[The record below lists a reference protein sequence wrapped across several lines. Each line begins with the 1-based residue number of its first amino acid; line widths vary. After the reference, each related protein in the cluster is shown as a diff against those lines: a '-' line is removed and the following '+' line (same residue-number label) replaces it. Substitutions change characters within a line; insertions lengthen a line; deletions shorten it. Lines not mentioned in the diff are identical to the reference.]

1 MQFTTVRSKE
11 KDYDIYLKSEK
22 LVHSQQ
28 EHEKNVS
35 QLFGS
40 GKNWFLAICYLQIR
54 REKKVDP
61 AKTKKCSSLLQG
73 KRLFGEQKKV
83 DPCYFGDQ
91 KMQFT
96 TVRSKEKDY
105 DIYLK
110 SEKLVHSQQE
120 HEKNVSQLFG
130 SGKNWF
136 LAISSLTNTVAA
148 ISRRETIGSLLFGY
162 QKMQFTTVRS
172 KEKDYDIYLKS
183 EKLVHSQQE
192 HEKYVSQ
199 LFESGKKEFQ
209 AISSL
214 QNTVAVIW
222 RQKKVDPCYLLFV
235 RSKEKE
241 QDILKSEKLV
251 YRQQD
256 HEKNVSQLFGS
267 GKNSAISS
275 LTNTVTAIWRE
286 KKVDPCYFQTKKCSS
301 QLLGARKKIMTS
313 I

>member
-40 GKNWFLAICYLQIR
+40 GKNWFLAILSLTNTVAAIW

-61 AKTKKCSSLLQG
+61 CYLETKKYSSQLLG
-73 KRLFGEQKKV
+73 I
-83 DPCYFGDQ
+83 
-91 KMQFT
+91 
-96 TVRSKEKDY
+96 KEKDY
-105 DIYLK
+105 DIYLM

-148 ISRRETIGSLLFGY
+148 I
-162 QKMQFTTVRS
+162 
-172 KEKDYDIYLKS
+172 
-183 EKLVHSQQE
+183 
-192 HEKYVSQ
+192 
-199 LFESGKKEFQ
+199 
-209 AISSL
+209 
-214 QNTVAVIW
+214 
-222 RQKKVDPCYLLFV
+222 
-235 RSKEKE
+235 
-241 QDILKSEKLV
+241 
-251 YRQQD
+251 
-256 HEKNVSQLFGS
+256 
-267 GKNSAISS
+267 
-275 LTNTVTAIWRE
+275 WRE
-286 KKVDPCYFQTKKCSS
+286 KKVDPCYLETKKCSS
-301 QLLGARKKIMTS
+301 KLLGARKKIMTS